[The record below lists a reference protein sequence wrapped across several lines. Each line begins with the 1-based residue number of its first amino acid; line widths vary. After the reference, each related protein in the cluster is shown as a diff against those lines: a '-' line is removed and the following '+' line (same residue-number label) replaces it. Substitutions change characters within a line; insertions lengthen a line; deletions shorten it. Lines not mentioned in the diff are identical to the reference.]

1 MLSRALNFA
10 ILTKN
15 VNYADYLLAFE
26 LLFRDIEFCEIPSYD
41 KEFLRSRLRDC
52 AFTSLGESSKINENN
67 LSKEEHLALEYPIK
81 NRNLVTQNADIG
93 DIVVTL
99 NKNDYIS
106 KTKMIL
112 SDSSKFEKVSIDQ
125 NKVLNHIIHAENR
138 IIDVPQKLKKKKNKI
153 LKTNMKIFIL
163 SAQVLGF
170 YMVVLKLIR
179 LLRMVFHIS
188 DLFYQ
193 L

>member
-15 VNYADYLLAFE
+15 VNYEDYLLAFE

-41 KEFLRSRLRDC
+41 KKFLRSRLRDC
-52 AFTSLGESSKINENN
+52 AFASFKYSSKINENN
-67 LSKEEHLALEYPIK
+67 LSKEEHLALNYLIK
-81 NRNLVTQNADIG
+81 NRDLAIQKADIG
-93 DIVVTL
+93 DIVITL

-125 NKVLNHIIHAENR
+125 NKVLNHIIHAENK
-138 IIDVPQKLKKKKNKI
+138 IIDVPQKLKKKKTK
-153 LKTNMKIFIL
+153 F
-163 SAQVLGF
+163 
-170 YMVVLKLIR
+170 
-179 LLRMVFHIS
+179 
-188 DLFYQ
+188 
-193 L
+193 